1 MPDAMVIAV
10 AGAIVIGVGEVV
22 ATALTVARAR
32 LRKAAPRAAADP
44 AELAELREAVHWLTG
59 DPAELQKSVDFT
71 QRLLAKQPQG
81 GRLGG
86 GS

>member
-1 MPDAMVIAV
+1 MLTLWDLLDPLLSKLV
-10 AGAIVIGVGEVV
+10 APQKPRVLPPAP
-22 ATALTVARAR
+22 
-32 LRKAAPRAAADP
+32 APRAAPDP
-44 AELAELREAVHWLTG
+44 AEFAELREAVHWLTG
-59 DPAELQKSVDFT
+59 DLAELQESVDFT